1 MKNYK
6 IAWRNLWR
14 NRRRTLITVASI
26 FFGVLLAVVM
36 TSMQEGSY
44 GNMIDNIVKFYNGYI
59 QVQEEEYWD
68 HKTLYYSFDAT
79 GDLYEKIE
87 SVDEVTLMTPRL
99 ESFALMSSDDVTQ
112 PAMIIG
118 VDPGKEDEMTSLSRW
133 ISEGE
138 YFGSNHNTILV
149 GSKLVENLDARLY
162 DTIALLGQGYYGNT
176 VAAEFIIRGILD
188 FPNPILNKQFA
199 YLELERA
206 QEFYSASGKLT
217 SLALMLDDYQDL
229 DPALKHIKTKIDSP
243 YTALS
248 WREMQPEMVQM
259 IESDR
264 AGGVIMKAILYI
276 IIGFGILGTIIMMIA
291 ERRKELGLMVAVG
304 MQKHKLAA
312 ILFFETLYMGLL
324 GVFGGILIS
333 IPIIL
338 YFIHNPIPITGDAA
352 QAFIDMGIEPELIFS
367 TAPKVFINQLLT
379 VFIITMLISL
389 YPLINVLKL
398 REINYLRD

>member
-26 FFGVLLAVVM
+26 FFGVLLATVM
-36 TSMQEGSY
+36 SSMQEGSY
-44 GNMIDNIVKFYNGYI
+44 SNMIDNIVKFYNGYI

-79 GDLYEKIE
+79 NELYDQIE
-87 SVDEVTLMTPRL
+87 SVDEVTLVTPRL
-99 ESFALMSSDDVTQ
+99 ESFALMSSKDITQ
-112 PAMIIG
+112 PAMIVG
-118 VDPGKEDEMTSLSRW
+118 VDPQKEDKMTSLSQW

-149 GSKLVENLDARLY
+149 GSKLAENLDAGLN

-176 VAAEFIIRGILD
+176 VAAEFVIRGILN
-188 FPNPILNKQFA
+188 FPNPELNKRFA
-199 YLELERA
+199 YLELSRA
-206 QEFYSASGKLT
+206 QEYYSAEGKLT
-217 SLALMLDDYQDL
+217 SLALMLEDYRDL
-229 DPALKHIKTKIDSP
+229 DPALQHLKAKIDSP

-248 WREMQPEMVQM
+248 WKEMQPEMVQM

-276 IIGFGILGTIIMMIA
+276 IIGFGILGTIMMMIA

-304 MQKHKLAA
+304 MQKHKLSI
-312 ILFFETLYMGLL
+312 ILLFETLYMGLL
-324 GVFGGILIS
+324 GVIAGIIIS
-333 IPIIL
+333 IPIII
-338 YFIHNPIPITGDAA
+338 YFVHNPIPITGDAA
-352 QAFIDMGIEPELIFS
+352 QAFVDMGIEPEMVFS
-367 TAPKVFINQLLT
+367 VAPKIFLNQLLT
-379 VFIITMLISL
+379 VFLITVVLSL
-389 YPLINVLKL
+389 YPLISAL
-398 REINYLRD
+398 RLNEIKYLRD